1 MISVRDAVCECE
13 TGGTLYSQTLA
24 GRQDTAEQVAQ
35 HMVQAL
41 LKLSI
46 KSADQNVI
54 HDLTNP

>member
-13 TGGTLYSQTLA
+13 TGDTLHSQTLA
-24 GRQDTAEQVAQ
+24 GTRDTAEQVAQ

-54 HDLTNP
+54 HDSNP